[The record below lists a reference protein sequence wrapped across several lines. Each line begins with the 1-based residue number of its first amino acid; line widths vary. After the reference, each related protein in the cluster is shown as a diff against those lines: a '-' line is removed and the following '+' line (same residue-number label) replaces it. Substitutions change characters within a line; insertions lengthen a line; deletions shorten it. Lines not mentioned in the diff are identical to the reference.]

1 MADKPQTYANHVK
14 VVPAY
19 HYFTF
24 ALVAIYF
31 VYRVYVL
38 ITAPSL
44 PNGMGVVAATAL
56 LMIMFWARLFAL
68 RVQDRVI
75 RLEMHLRVAS
85 LAPDLGPRFGEF
97 TMNQLCALR
106 FASDAELPDLARKV
120 LGDKLD
126 DRTTIKKMVR
136 DWKADH
142 ARA

>member
-31 VYRVYVL
+31 VYRVYLL

-68 RVQDRVI
+68 KVQDRVI
-75 RLEMHLRVAS
+75 RL
-85 LAPDLGPRFGEF
+85 
-97 TMNQLCALR
+97 
-106 FASDAELPDLARKV
+106 
-120 LGDKLD
+120 
-126 DRTTIKKMVR
+126 
-136 DWKADH
+136 
-142 ARA
+142 